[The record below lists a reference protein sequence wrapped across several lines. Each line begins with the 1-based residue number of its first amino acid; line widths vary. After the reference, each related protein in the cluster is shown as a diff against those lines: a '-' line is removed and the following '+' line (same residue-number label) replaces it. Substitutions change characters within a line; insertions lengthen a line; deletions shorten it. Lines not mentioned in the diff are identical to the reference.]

1 MEKSRVTQILTRST
15 ALICPPVSLHEKSLW
30 TSVTDSSLS
39 LSLYT
44 WIVMTGF
51 VCLFFPQVLRLKI
64 YNDV

>member
-44 WIVMTGF
+44 
-51 VCLFFPQVLRLKI
+51 
-64 YNDV
+64 